1 VARAPVAV
9 ERQFSCGE
17 RPGNH
22 ALLDQATEYEP
33 TTAGVA
39 SVEAERQRL
48 KVGLEV
54 DGIDRALVGAQES
67 GVDTPPVPADR
78 VSQEELTDY
87 PPLFLIHRGHLSS
100 LCYLIL
106 AGSIGGL
113 GLSTGPEFSRSRDR
127 L

>member
-1 VARAPVAV
+1 MAPAPVAV
-9 ERQFSCGE
+9 ERRFGRGE
-17 RPGNH
+17 RPGDH
-22 ALLDQATEYEP
+22 ALLDEATIREP
-33 TTAGVA
+33 TTAGGA

-48 KVGLEV
+48 KAGLEV